1 MKMIE
6 NYMKGQNQ
14 EVLAAINEVIAGID
28 KHESMS
34 AEREQHLQTV
44 LNKNSTEIGKVRG
57 DVGILLDRDQEVFV
71 MTEEE
76 LLQEMPSN
84 EVTDTEEIPS
94 QEPDAQLEDGS
105 EE

>member
-1 MKMIE
+1 
-6 NYMKGQNQ
+6 
-14 EVLAAINEVIAGID
+14 
-28 KHESMS
+28 
-34 AEREQHLQTV
+34 
-44 LNKNSTEIGKVRG
+44 
-57 DVGILLDRDQEVFV
+57 

-94 QEPDAQLEDGS
+94 QEPDAQPEDGS